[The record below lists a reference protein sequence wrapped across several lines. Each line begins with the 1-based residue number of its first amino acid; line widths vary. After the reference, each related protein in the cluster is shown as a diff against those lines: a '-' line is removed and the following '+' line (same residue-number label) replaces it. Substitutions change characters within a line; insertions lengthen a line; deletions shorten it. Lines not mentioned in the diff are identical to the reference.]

1 MEKKKKN
8 EKKKKI
14 HKNVITSLHKAKK
27 ENKKEN
33 IAKKEEIQ
41 NEKLGKGFHCYS
53 KTFLECL
60 H

>member
-1 MEKKKKN
+1 MKKKKKN
-8 EKKKKI
+8 NKKEI
-14 HKNVITSLHKAKK
+14 NSLHKTKK
-27 ENKKEN
+27 KNKKEN

-41 NEKLGKGFHCYS
+41 NEKLGKGFHFYS

>member
-1 MEKKKKN
+1 MK
-8 EKKKKI
+8 KKKKI
-14 HKNVITSLHKAKK
+14 NKNVITSLHKAKK